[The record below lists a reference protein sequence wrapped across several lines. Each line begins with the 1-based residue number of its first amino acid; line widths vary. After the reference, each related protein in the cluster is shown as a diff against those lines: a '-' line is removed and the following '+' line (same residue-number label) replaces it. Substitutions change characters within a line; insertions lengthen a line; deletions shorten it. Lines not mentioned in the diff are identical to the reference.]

1 MLESE
6 WLDSSVKRIPL
17 FFSFGGSLIAL
28 YQYTTA
34 FPSLFA
40 LKETSLGRSFYTFL
54 NRNGF
59 LIKCIMNESRHLFY
73 VLRIFMHIKI
83 GTAVY

>member
-17 FFSFGGSLIAL
+17 FFSFGGSLLAL
-28 YQYTTA
+28 YQYTSA

-40 LKETSLGRSFYTFL
+40 LKETGFGRSLYTFL
-54 NRNGF
+54 NRKWF
-59 LIKCIMNESRHLFY
+59 FDKVYNE
-73 VLRIFMHIKI
+73 
-83 GTAVY
+83 